1 MKGMNKMSNDEPLKL
16 IVKCTDEVEFGN
28 LYAFNKK
35 ISDEDFEK
43 VKPYMKNYA
52 PADFPDIMKI
62 GGDPHGW
69 MCTYEDASKVEEA
82 LGITETI
89 AKREKEQEEKKKYY
103 DENRKRKEEA
113 QLEIEKIFFDAP
125 RPPQK
130 LDILLKVADVVYDPA
145 NSFRDNSFYGGGHLF
160 IVLKKSIWYIMNNG
174 REENNWNINNIEI
187 ANAGGAIGF
196 KVPYSEELHELIKIV
211 SEENEYSGETLE
223 EEDMNLSCG
232 I

>member
-1 MKGMNKMSNDEPLKL
+1 MNNKMSNDEPLKL

-28 LYAFNKK
+28 LYAFNKE
-35 ISDEDFEK
+35 ISDEEFEK
-43 VKPYMKNYA
+43 AKPFMRKFA

-62 GGDPHGW
+62 SGEPRGW
-69 MCTYEDASKVEEA
+69 MCTIDDAPKVEEA

-89 AKREKEQEEKKKYY
+89 AKRKKQQEEKKKYY
-103 DENRKRKEEA
+103 DENRKIKEEA
-113 QLEIEKIFFDAP
+113 QLKIEEAFFDAP

-130 LDILLKVADVVYDPA
+130 LNILLKVAEKIYDPA
-145 NSFRDNSFYGGGHLF
+145 NSFRDNSYYGGGHLF
-160 IVLKKSIWYIMNNG
+160 IILKNSIWYIMNNG

-187 ANAGGAIGF
+187 ENAGGAIGF
-196 KVPYSEELHELIKIV
+196 KVPYNEELLELIKIV
-211 SEENEYSGETLE
+211 SEENEYSGETLT